1 MITRRVF
8 VAQAAGLAL
17 GTLGGHRLWAES
29 VAGPGTA
36 ITVYKSATCGCCA
49 KWVDHLR
56 ASGFVPA
63 VHDEEDMD
71 TVKDSMGVPAGVRS
85 CHTALLGR
93 YLVEGH
99 VPASDLRRLLAD
111 RPGVAGLA
119 VPGMPKSAPG
129 MALPGDA
136 YEPYD
141 VVSFT
146 RDGKTTTFARHTV
159 SESP

>member
-8 VAQAAGLAL
+8 VAQATGLAL
-17 GTLGGHRLWAES
+17 GALAARRLWAGG
-29 VAGPGTA
+29 GPDTA

-56 ASGFVPA
+56 ANGFAPA

-71 TVKDSMGVPAGVRS
+71 ALKDEMGIPKDVRS

-99 VPASDLRRLLAD
+99 VPATDLRRLLAEH
-111 RPGVAGLA
+111 PAVAGLA
-119 VPGMPKSAPG
+119 VPGMPRSTPG
-129 MALPGDA
+129 MATPGNA
-136 YEPYD
+136 HEPYE
-141 VVSFT
+141 VVSFE
-146 RDGKTTTFARHTV
+146 RDGKTALFARH
-159 SESP
+159 

>member
-8 VAQAAGLAL
+8 VAQFAGLAL
-17 GTLGGHRLWAES
+17 GTLGAHRLWAGS
-29 VAGPGTA
+29 GSGAGTA

-63 VHDEEDMD
+63 VHDEQDMD
-71 TVKDSMGVPAGVRS
+71 AIKDQMGVPTGVRS

-111 RPGVAGLA
+111 RPAVAGLA
-119 VPGMPKSAPG
+119 VPGMPKSTQG
-129 MALPGDA
+129 MAMPGDA
-136 YEPYD
+136 HEPYE

-146 RDGKTTTFARHTV
+146 RDGKTTLYARH
-159 SESP
+159 